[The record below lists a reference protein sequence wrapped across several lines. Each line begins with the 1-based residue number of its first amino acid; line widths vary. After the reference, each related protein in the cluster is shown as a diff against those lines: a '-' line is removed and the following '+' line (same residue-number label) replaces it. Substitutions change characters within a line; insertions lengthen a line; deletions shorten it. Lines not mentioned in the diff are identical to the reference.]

1 MKVNSPAQFLIRLLL
16 LLICSISLPILGQ
29 ENPDISGS
37 WIFNENLSDVTDKR
51 VEVALKAG
59 GEKVKRQWFKKTKDR
74 YKGGPVEQELYDH
87 ISYDHSLIIELS
99 PPEFIFAYDD
109 DFVRPVYTD
118 NRGRSISLNRLEEI
132 EDFSFAH
139 WTDGKLLVEARPR
152 DGGFANETYTLIN
165 DGSQLKVELY
175 IKPRSFQVPIEI
187 VRVYDRKQAP

>member
-1 MKVNSPAQFLIRLLL
+1 MKVNSPTQILIQLLL
-16 LLICSISLPILGQ
+16 LLICSISLPVLSQ
-29 ENPDISGS
+29 ENPDISGR
-37 WIFNENLSDVTDKR
+37 WIFNEKQSDVTDKR

-87 ISYDHSLIIELS
+87 ISYDHSLVIELS
-99 PPEFIFAYDD
+99 PPEFTFTYDD
-109 DFVRPVYTD
+109 NFVRPVYTD
-118 NRGRSISLNRLEEI
+118 NRGRSISLNRLEDI

-139 WTDGKLLVEARPR
+139 WSDGKLLVEARPR

-165 DGSQLKVELY
+165 DGSQLRVELY